1 MEPASE
7 LRKQYEGKDVVFVYL
22 AYNDTENSWEKAV
35 REEKLSTIETSYFIL
50 NSKNSKMLENIDLRL
65 IPRYIIIDKN
75 GKLVEMNAPRPSD
88 KRIKTTLNKYL

>member
-7 LRKQYEGKDVVFVYL
+7 LRKQYEGKDAVFVYL

-35 REEKLSTIETSYFIL
+35 QEEKLSTIATNYFIL
-50 NSKNSKMLENIDLRL
+50 NSKNCKMLEDINLRL

-88 KRIKTTLNKYL
+88 KRIKATLNKYL